1 MTTYSIRITAGEAT
15 YHFHTPSVA
24 QVRELFAGSK
34 DVRDFTIWADSEELD
49 RMQSARLAY
58 GQLAFSL

>member
-1 MTTYSIRITAGEAT
+1 MTIYTIRITAGNAT

-24 QVRELFAGSK
+24 QVRELFAGSS
-34 DVRDFTIWADSEELD
+34 DVRDFTIWADKEELD

>member
-1 MTTYSIRITAGEAT
+1 MTTYSIRITAGNAT
-15 YHFHTPSVA
+15 YHFHTTIVA
-24 QVRELFAGSK
+24 QVRELFAKSTGVS
-34 DVRDFTIWADSEELD
+34 DFTIWANDEELD

>member
-15 YHFHTPSVA
+15 YYFHTSFVA

-34 DVRDFTIWADSEELD
+34 DVRDFTIWANDEKLD